1 MSLDALFQQIL
12 LTEQQAKE
20 KRRLM
25 HQVKLEVNRNR
36 EKVMEIKEE
45 LREAKIQLETKVQH
59 LSEKLFYL
67 ELLKKREDSFE
78 KQKVEL
84 VNQKDILLHIFIDTK
99 RRMTEEEGNFI
110 MEITEFNNEYGLTSN
125 RDILIKKKIK
135 TEMHDLENEEN
146 ILKDEME
153 SVEHKHVQLNA
164 LQLQKNELKQDL
176 FTLQSKLKDVEEQ
189 VREAEG
195 ITRCLE
201 AERIKVGEKP
211 QTDTECLRLKKEL
224 EIYKDDDLENVCK
237 ALQTEIELLQMSN
250 NE

>member
-1 MSLDALFQQIL
+1 
-12 LTEQQAKE
+12 
-20 KRRLM
+20 
-25 HQVKLEVNRNR
+25 NWNR

-45 LREAKIQLETKVQH
+45 LHEAKIQLETKVQH

-84 VNQKDILLHIFIDTK
+84 VNQKNILLNIFIDTK

-125 RDILIKKKIK
+125 RDILIKKKVK

-153 SVEHKHVQLNA
+153 SVEHNNVQLNA

-176 FTLQSKLKDVEEQ
+176 FTLQSKLKGIHVFDNHL
-189 VREAEG
+189 EAEG
-195 ITRCLE
+195 ITRCLK
-201 AERIKVGEKP
+201 AERIKAGEKP

-224 EIYKDDDLENVCK
+224 EIYKDDDLENVCE
-237 ALQTEIELLQMSN
+237 ALRTEIELLQMVCLPFFLFTKHLTN
-250 NE
+250 VL